1 MGLFRRKSEDPLDPQ
16 LAVQHEKERKAAAEA
31 ENSLNEENA
40 SEEEVVSEPEGE
52 NLSHVTVFG
61 PSGVETQFDIKPD
74 WKWVDENGNGTDI
87 LGETSEGKAF
97 TTAGL
102 GGSFF
107 AIIKEK

>member
-16 LAVQHEKERKAAAEA
+16 LAVQREKERKAAAEA
-31 ENSLNEENA
+31 ENSLSEESA
-40 SEEEVVSEPEGE
+40 SEEEDVSEPEEE

-61 PSGVETQFDIKPD
+61 PAGIATEFDIKSG
-74 WKWVDENGNGTDI
+74 WEWADEDGDGKDI
-87 LGETSEGKAF
+87 LGETPEGKAF

-107 AIIKEK
+107 AIIKER